1 MNRFGVLVLVLEIPK
16 FVAIIQNA
24 QAKQNL
30 QGPGLE
36 IKIGSHSLGSQQLS
50 KRKYVSE
57 DVRESPVEWGAPV
70 EGTFACEVEATI

>member
-36 IKIGSHSLGSQQLS
+36 IKIGSHSLGS
-50 KRKYVSE
+50 
-57 DVRESPVEWGAPV
+57 
-70 EGTFACEVEATI
+70 